1 MTTAIPCH
9 ASLRVGTGSGCTD
22 SVGNG
27 HSPVLHAVQD
37 PKIGCWLTWE
47 RNVQARRQA
56 CKHKT
61 GGPKQ
66 KEDGCSDL
74 RRHQVTPESSTA
86 TGQLTPGSDL
96 CEMRW
101 GKNIGDPYFC
111 LGEALQLGARMLDY
125 LSQTSKAVYHP
136 GAPLREASGVTFHR
150 FCSIVATFYR
160 LFKIACSLAFTLFTS
175 ILLA

>member
-1 MTTAIPCH
+1 M
-9 ASLRVGTGSGCTD
+9 
-22 SVGNG
+22 
-27 HSPVLHAVQD
+27 
-37 PKIGCWLTWE
+37 
-47 RNVQARRQA
+47 
-56 CKHKT
+56 
-61 GGPKQ
+61 
-66 KEDGCSDL
+66 
-74 RRHQVTPESSTA
+74 
-86 TGQLTPGSDL
+86 PGSDL

-160 LFKIACSLAFTLFTS
+160 LFKIACLLAFTLFTS
-175 ILLA
+175 MLLALRVPHLLPN